1 MSRGFFGSFSGVLD
15 WIVLILV
22 WFERSLHSAQVSQ
35 ESCPWPLKLMT
46 SQWVERTWIRTGGY
60 GRFRGEWVN
69 FIKTMS
75 HDLLVQMNLD
85 MMPWNSAS
93 GRFAYIWQ
101 RKWVGITA
109 IKTQKTQIHFF
120 SDFLVAVASLDL
132 KVPIGVFLH
141 VPTNSSRSLC
151 ESSLGPVS
159 LWFLKWQIA
168 ATSAKAFCF
177 SRNVSGGCSRSWTGV
192 FTSSVSAYH
201 STKSRSER
209 CTRQTA
215 QN

>member
-1 MSRGFFGSFSGVLD
+1 MKMPKFASYGASLKNQITIILFKIWPTNRFSKAK
-15 WIVLILV
+15 
-22 WFERSLHSAQVSQ
+22 S
-35 ESCPWPLKLMT
+35 
-46 SQWVERTWIRTGGY
+46 Y
-60 GRFRGEWVN
+60 N
-69 FIKTMS
+69 FNFVKTMS

-93 GRFAYIWQ
+93 GRFAYMWQ

-120 SDFLVAVASLDL
+120 SDLLVAVASLDL

-141 VPTNSSRSLC
+141 VPSNSSRSLC

-159 LWFLKWQIA
+159 FWFLRWQIA
-168 ATSAKAFCF
+168 AISAKAFFF
-177 SRNVSGGCSRSWTGV
+177 SRNVSGECNRSWTGV

>member
-1 MSRGFFGSFSGVLD
+1 MQNNNFARASHFVYISLPFLHDYDLKMPKFAFYGASLKNQITIILFKIWPTNRFSKAKSYN
-15 WIVLILV
+15 
-22 WFERSLHSAQVSQ
+22 F
-35 ESCPWPLKLMT
+35 
-46 SQWVERTWIRTGGY
+46 
-60 GRFRGEWVN
+60 N

-75 HDLLVQMNLD
+75 HDLLVQMNVD

-93 GRFAYIWQ
+93 GRFAYILQ

-120 SDFLVAVASLDL
+120 SDFLVAIASLDL
-132 KVPIGVFLH
+132 KVPTGVFLH
-141 VPTNSSRSLC
+141 VPSNSSRSLC

-168 ATSAKAFCF
+168 AISAKAFCF